1 MNSNSTNSNI
11 LLIEDDPDI
20 NNLVS
25 MNLKAMYLDVVSCTD
40 GQQGLD
46 KALTNKFDLIVLD
59 LMLPNVDG
67 LEICRQ
73 LRASQVYTPILMLT
87 ARDSEADRIIGLEM
101 GADDYLTKPFSIR
114 ELQARIKAM
123 LRRAALLMTTP
134 KEEQLEYDSLQI
146 NVAQRT
152 VSLDKTQLDLT
163 STEFDLLT
171 YMARRPGHAF
181 SRTQLLDGVWGYQH
195 AGYEHTV
202 NSHINRLRNKL
213 EADQNNPR
221 WIKTVWGVGYK
232 FVAHAS

>member
-1 MNSNSTNSNI
+1 VVKTMSARI

-20 NNLVS
+20 NNLVTI
-25 MNLKAMYLDVVSCTD
+25 NLKAMHLEVESCSD
-40 GQQGLD
+40 GQQGLA
-46 KALTNKFDLIVLD
+46 KAMANDFDLIVLD
-59 LMLPNVDG
+59 LMLPGVDG
-67 LEICRQ
+67 LEICRK
-73 LRASQVYTPILMLT
+73 LRADQVHTPILMLT
-87 ARDSEADRIIGLEM
+87 ARDSETDRVIGLEM

-114 ELQARIKAM
+114 ELQARIKAS
-123 LRRAALLMTTP
+123 LRRSALLQAP
-134 KEEQLEYDSLQI
+134 PEEETLEFDCLQI

-152 VSLDKTQLDLT
+152 VKLDRTALDLT

-213 EADQNNPR
+213 ETDQNDPR

-232 FVAHAS
+232 FVARN

>member
-1 MNSNSTNSNI
+1 MNANSANANI

-25 MNLKAMYLDVVSCTD
+25 MNLKAMYLDVTSCSD

-46 KALTNKFDLIVLD
+46 KALTNQFDLIVLD

-73 LRASQVYTPILMLT
+73 LRAAQVYTPILMLT

-114 ELQARIKAM
+114 ELQARIKAL
-123 LRRAALLMTTP
+123 LRRAALLMSTP
-134 KEEQLEYDSLQI
+134 QEEQLEYDALQI

-152 VSLDKTQLDLT
+152 VSLNKTLLDLT

-232 FVAHAS
+232 FVAQA